1 MGHKDII
8 TSLLALVLMIIIA
21 CDTSI
26 DSKED
31 TFIVFPECEPI
42 IFDDYLLSETILC
55 PVIRILA
62 FEEYCLIS
70 EYAAATIDQLKAITV
85 EKVIPGDLTELPYLP
100 EPMEMQ
106 LFYANLVF

>member
-26 DSKED
+26 DSQD
-31 TFIVFPECEPI
+31 N
-42 IFDDYLLSETILC
+42 
-55 PVIRILA
+55 
-62 FEEYCLIS
+62 
-70 EYAAATIDQLKAITV
+70 
-85 EKVIPGDLTELPYLP
+85 DLDASIP